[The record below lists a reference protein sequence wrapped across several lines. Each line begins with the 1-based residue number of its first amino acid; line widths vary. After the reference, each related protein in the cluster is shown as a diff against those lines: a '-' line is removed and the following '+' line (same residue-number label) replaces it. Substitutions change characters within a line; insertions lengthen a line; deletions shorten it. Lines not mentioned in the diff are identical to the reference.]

1 MNIVVNGQAQQIESA
16 MSLEKLLS
24 ELGYRNKKI
33 AVELN
38 EEIVP
43 ARLYGQIEIKQN
55 DCLEI
60 VHAIGGG

>member
-1 MNIVVNGQAQQIESA
+1 MNIFVNGQPQQIESTI
-16 MSLEKLLS
+16 SLETLLTV
-24 ELGYRNKKI
+24 LGYQNKKI

-43 ARLYGQIEIKQN
+43 ARLYAQTLIKQN
-55 DCLEI
+55 DSLEI